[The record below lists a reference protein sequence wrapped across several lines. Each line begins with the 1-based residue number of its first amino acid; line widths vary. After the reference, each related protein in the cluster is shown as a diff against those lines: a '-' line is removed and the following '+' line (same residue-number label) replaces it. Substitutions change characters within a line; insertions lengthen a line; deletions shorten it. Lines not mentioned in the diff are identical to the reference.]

1 MKRTLATLVL
11 VTLLAVSEMAFALL
25 PANDASSPAPV
36 DGDSI
41 AELTDFGLPYL
52 FSEECPA
59 PTDTGC
65 GG

>member
-11 VTLLAVSEMAFALL
+11 VTLLVISATAFVIL
-25 PANDASSPAPV
+25 PTHDTSTPAPV
-36 DGDSI
+36 EGDNL
-41 AELTDFGLPYL
+41 AELTGFGLPYL
-52 FSEECPA
+52 FSEECPS